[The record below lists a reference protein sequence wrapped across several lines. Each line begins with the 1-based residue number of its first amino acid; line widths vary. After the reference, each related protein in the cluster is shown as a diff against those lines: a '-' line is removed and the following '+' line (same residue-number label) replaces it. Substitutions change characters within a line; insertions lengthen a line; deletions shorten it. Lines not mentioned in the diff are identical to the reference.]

1 MNWLNLRS
9 THFSVRFPKPKN
21 RKQLTDPSLIKALD
35 LDVELIKIDMYQKFE
50 HRRPW
55 FIKVSRRNFENY
67 LYRLIEVKSSDDQ
80 VLKSFR
86 WH

>member
-1 MNWLNLRS
+1 MLVN
-9 THFSVRFPKPKN
+9 
-21 RKQLTDPSLIKALD
+21 DPSLIKALD

-55 FIKVSRRNFENY
+55 FIKVGEIFANY
-67 LYRLIEVKSSDDQ
+67 MQIDMRSHDQ

-86 WH
+86 RRESFKWSFAGPK